1 MDGISSN
8 STLLMEKSMDFLWTK
23 QTAIL
28 DNIANSET
36 PGYKTKTVTFE
47 ETLENSL
54 KAAKSS
60 NSSQEQIRNAIENA
74 DWKVTETD
82 ESTRLDDNGVNVTE
96 QSVELVR
103 NAYQLQYTMQAI
115 SSDLTALGTA
125 ISG

>member
-115 SSDLTALGTA
+115 SGDLTALGTA

>member
-8 STLLMEKSMDFLWTK
+8 SMMLMEKSMDFLWAK

-47 ETLENSL
+47 EALGDKLRAAASENN
-54 KAAKSS
+54 K
-60 NSSQEQIRNAIENA
+60 EQIQNTIENA
-74 DWKVTETD
+74 KWKVTEAD
-82 ESTRLDDNGVNVTE
+82 ESTRMDDNGVNVTE
-96 QSVELVR
+96 QSVEMVR
-103 NAYQLQYTMQAI
+103 TAYQLQYTMQAI

-125 ISG
+125 IRG